1 MGYSPSL
8 FWDSSIL
15 EIYDLMESYNR
26 RQKLKQEEKEAELK
40 ANIVLNSVLARQIGE
55 YVACLFSEEARIT
68 QINEL
73 FPTLFKDE
81 KEDKKKIE
89 QDMALYKAKMEAFV
103 FRHNSNFKRKGE

>member
-81 KEDKKKIE
+81 KKIE
-89 QDMALYKAKMEAFV
+89 QDMALYKAKMEAFA
-103 FRHNSNFKRKGE
+103 FRHNSNFKREGE

>member
-68 QINEL
+68 QVNEL

-81 KEDKKKIE
+81 KKIE
-89 QDMALYKAKMEAFV
+89 QDMALYKAKMDAFA
-103 FRHNSNFKRKGE
+103 FRHNSNFKREGE

>member
-55 YVACLFSEEARIT
+55 YVACLFSEEAKIT
-68 QINEL
+68 HINEL

-81 KEDKKKIE
+81 KEDERKIE
-89 QDMALYKAKMEAFV
+89 QDMALYKAKMEAFA

>member
-15 EIYDLMESYNR
+15 EIYDLIESYNR

-40 ANIVLNSVLARQIGE
+40 ANIVLNSVLSRQIGE

-68 QINEL
+68 EINEL

-89 QDMALYKAKMEAFV
+89 YDMALYKAKMEAFA
-103 FRHNSNFKRKGE
+103 FRHNSNLKRKGE

>member
-15 EIYDLMESYNR
+15 EIYDLIESYNR

-81 KEDKKKIE
+81 EDKKKIE
-89 QDMALYKAKMEAFV
+89 YDMALYKAKMEAFA

>member
-1 MGYSPSL
+1 
-8 FWDSSIL
+8 
-15 EIYDLMESYNR
+15 MESYNR

-55 YVACLFSEEARIT
+55 YVACLFSEEVRIT
-68 QINEL
+68 QVNEL

-89 QDMALYKAKMEAFV
+89 QDMALYKAKMEAFA

>member
-68 QINEL
+68 QVNEL

-89 QDMALYKAKMEAFV
+89 QDMALYKAKMEAFA
-103 FRHNSNFKRKGE
+103 FRHNSNFKREGE

>member
-55 YVACLFSEEARIT
+55 YVACLFSEEARVT
-68 QINEL
+68 NINEL

-89 QDMALYKAKMEAFV
+89 QDMALYKAKMEAFA
-103 FRHNSNFKRKGE
+103 FRHNINFKRKGE

>member
-40 ANIVLNSVLARQIGE
+40 INIVLNSVLARQIGE
-55 YVACLFSEEARIT
+55 YVACLFSEEARVT
-68 QINEL
+68 SINEL
-73 FPTLFKDE
+73 FPTLFEDE

-89 QDMALYKAKMEAFV
+89 QDMALYKAKMEAFA

>member
-55 YVACLFSEEARIT
+55 YVACLFSEEARVT
-68 QINEL
+68 NINEL

-81 KEDKKKIE
+81 KEDKKKME
-89 QDMALYKAKMEAFV
+89 QDMALYKAKMEAFA
-103 FRHNSNFKRKGE
+103 FRHNSNFERKGE

>member
-81 KEDKKKIE
+81 KKIE
-89 QDMALYKAKMEAFV
+89 QDMALYKAKMDAFA

>member
-1 MGYSPSL
+1 
-8 FWDSSIL
+8 
-15 EIYDLMESYNR
+15 MESYNR

-81 KEDKKKIE
+81 KEDEKEDEKKIE
-89 QDMALYKAKMEAFV
+89 QDMALYKAKMEDFA
-103 FRHNSNFKRKGE
+103 FRHNSNFKRKGG

>member
-55 YVACLFSEEARIT
+55 YVASLFSEEARIT
-68 QINEL
+68 QVNEL

-81 KEDKKKIE
+81 KEDKKKIG
-89 QDMALYKAKMEAFV
+89 QDMALYKAKMEAFA
-103 FRHNSNFKRKGE
+103 FRHNSNFKRKEE